1 MKRGEIWWAKLAPPA
16 GLRPVLLLSRDEAYT
31 IRSLVLIA
39 PITTRIRHLPSEVLL
54 RNSDGMPR
62 ECAANL
68 DSITIIPKNC
78 LREHMVTLSPEKLKS
93 IDDAIHF
100 SLGLE

>member
-31 IRSLVLIA
+31 IRSLVIIA
-39 PITTRIRHLPSEVLL
+39 PVTTDIRHIPSEVLL
-54 RNSDGMPR
+54 GNNDGMPQ

-68 DSITIIPKNC
+68 DAITIIPKNC
-78 LREHMVTLSPEKLKS
+78 LCEHLASLNPQKFKELEKALRFVL
-93 IDDAIHF
+93 D
-100 SLGLE
+100 LE

>member
-16 GLRPVLLLSRDEAYT
+16 GLHPVLLLSRDETYT
-31 IRSLVLIA
+31 VRSLVLIA
-39 PITTRIRHLPSEVLL
+39 PITTRIRHVPSEVFLG
-54 RNSDGMPR
+54 NNDGMPR

-78 LREHMVTLSPEKLKS
+78 LREHLVSLNPQRLKEVENALRFVL
-93 IDDAIHF
+93 D
-100 SLGLE
+100 LE

>member
-31 IRSLVLIA
+31 ARSLVIIA
-39 PITTRIRHLPSEVLL
+39 PITTRIRHVPSEVFLG
-54 RNSDGMPR
+54 NNDGMPR

-78 LREHMVTLSPEKLKS
+78 LYEHLVTLNPAKLKS

-100 SLGLE
+100 TLGLE